1 MSFPWQYRPPLAGV
15 GSEQVRRLKVRQSV
29 EQEDQELHLVQS
41 PLTAGQILVQD
52 FFCMAGPSQPGP
64 PLMLTGFGESQVLCL
79 T

>member
-1 MSFPWQYRPPLAGV
+1 M
-15 GSEQVRRLKVRQSV
+15 

-41 PLTAGQILVQD
+41 PFTAGQILVQD
-52 FFCMAGPSQPGP
+52 FFWMAGPSQPGP